1 MHTTTRARQTPLPLD
16 RARYRRV
23 RRFFLGVL
31 AHFLWWDVVLALPL
45 LRVVR
50 RPALARWC
58 RIAGRFRELAVE
70 LGGVLIKLGQF
81 LSIRFDILP
90 PEVIAELAGLQ
101 DEVAPVAFERIT
113 ARVASEFGRPVAEV
127 FRHISPDP
135 LGSASL
141 AQAHRAVSTDGRHMV
156 LKILRPGIEQV
167 VETDLRA
174 IGQAFRWLKLYR
186 PVRRRVD
193 LDWLLDEFSRVT
205 RTELDMLAE
214 ARHAERLAA
223 DLADEPDVHI
233 PEIYRDFCRPRILA
247 SEDVSAIRI
256 SDVPALEAAGI
267 SPAEVARTLHR
278 VYMRQVFETHFVH
291 VDPHPGN
298 LFVKPLDAAEG
309 SDRNGPRW
317 KGEGRP
323 FVIAFVDFG
332 MVAEIPRRLRQALR
346 EYAIGIA
353 RRDARMIVAA
363 YQHAGALLEGADL
376 RMLEETHE
384 ALFERFWGI
393 RVGQLRDV
401 ALSEARFFLDEY
413 RDVILEAPFQFQADM
428 LFVVRAVGMLAGLAT
443 RLDPEFD
450 PWAGT
455 IPFAER
461 FARQELG
468 RRSDRFLKQLETLA
482 RLLGSLP
489 DRLDRMLAAAD
500 RGGLPVQAALDPTA
514 RRLLR
519 RLERAIARLSWT
531 VLGCTLLLA
540 AVICY
545 TTGQSGWLV
554 TALLVLAALPLAAAT
569 R

>member
-1 MHTTTRARQTPLPLD
+1 MNPTTSPVQTPPALD

-31 AHFLWWDVVLALPL
+31 AHFLWWDVILALPL
-45 LRVVR
+45 LRLVR

-58 RIAGRFRELAVE
+58 RIAVRFRELAVE

-90 PEVIAELAGLQ
+90 PEIIAELAGLQ
-101 DEVAPVAFERIT
+101 DEVAPVAFERIE
-113 ARVASEFGRPVAEV
+113 ARIASEFGRPVEEV
-127 FRHISPDP
+127 FRRISPRP

-141 AQAHRAVSTDGRHMV
+141 AQAHRAESTDGRHMV

-174 IGQAFRWLKLYR
+174 IGQALEWLKLYR

-193 LDWLLDEFSRVT
+193 LDWLLAEFSKVT

-214 ARHAERLAA
+214 GRHAERLAG
-223 DLADEPDVHI
+223 DLAEEPDVRI
-233 PEIYRDFCRPRILA
+233 PEIYWDFCRPRILA
-247 SEDVSAIRI
+247 SEDVAAIRI

-298 LFVKPLDAAEG
+298 LFVHPLDTAG
-309 SDRNGPRW
+309 GGKTPWQR
-317 KGEGRP
+317 EGRP

-346 EYAIGIA
+346 EVAIGIA

-376 RMLEETHE
+376 GMLAETHE

-401 ALSEARFFLDEY
+401 ALSEARFFLEEY
-413 RDVILEAPFQFQADM
+413 RDVILKAPFQFQADM

-443 RLDPEFD
+443 RLDPDFD

-468 RRSDRFLKQLETLA
+468 RRSERFLAQLETLV

-489 DRLDRMLAAAD
+489 ERLDRLLAAAD
-500 RGGLPVQAALDPTA
+500 RGGFPVQAALDPAA

-519 RLERAIARLSWT
+519 RLERAVGRLSWT

-545 TTGQSGWLV
+545 TSGQSGWLV
-554 TALLVLAALPLAAAT
+554 AALLALAAAGLAAAA

>member
-1 MHTTTRARQTPLPLD
+1 MNTQPTSAPNPPPLD

-23 RRFFLGVL
+23 RRFFLAVV
-31 AHFLWWDVVLALPL
+31 AHFLWWDVLLSLPL
-45 LRVVR
+45 LRGLR
-50 RPALARWC
+50 RPPLERWR
-58 RIAGRFRELAVE
+58 RIAARFRELAVE

-90 PEVIAELAGLQ
+90 PEIIAELAGLQ
-101 DEVAPVAFERIT
+101 DEVAPVPFARIE
-113 ARVASEFGRPVAEV
+113 ACIAAEFDRPVDEV
-127 FRHISPDP
+127 FRNVSPEP

-141 AQAHRAVSTDGRHMV
+141 AQAHRAESRDGRHMV

-174 IGQAFRWLKLYR
+174 IGEAFRWLKLYR

-193 LDWLLDEFSRVT
+193 LDWLLAEFSTVT

-214 ARHAERLAA
+214 ACHAERLAD

-233 PEIYRDFCRPRILA
+233 PQIYRDFCRPRILA
-247 SEDVSAIRI
+247 SEDVSSIRI
-256 SDVPALEAAGI
+256 GDVPALEAAGI
-267 SPAEVARTLHR
+267 RPAEVARTLHR

-298 LFVKPLDAAEG
+298 LFVRPLEDA
-309 SDRNGPRW
+309 DPRARQW
-317 KGEGRP
+317 KRPGRP
-323 FVIAFVDFG
+323 FEIAFVDFG
-332 MVAEIPRRLRQALR
+332 MVAEIPRRLRRALR

-376 RMLEETHE
+376 RLLEETHE

-393 RVGQLRDV
+393 RVGQLRDT
-401 ALSEARFFLDEY
+401 ALSEARFFLEEY
-413 RDVILEAPFQFQADM
+413 RDVILKAPFQFQADM

-443 RLDPEFD
+443 RLDPDFD

-468 RRSDRFLKQLETLA
+468 HRGDRFLSQLETLV
-482 RLLGSLP
+482 RLLGGLP
-489 DRLDRMLAAAD
+489 ERLDRLLSAAD
-500 RGGLPVQAALDPTA
+500 RGGLPVQAALDPAA

-519 RLERAIARLSWT
+519 RVERSVVRLSWT
-531 VLGCTLLLA
+531 VLGCTLLLS

-545 TTGQSGWLV
+545 AAGQSGWL
-554 TALLVLAALPLAAAT
+554 TAVLLTISALALAASA